1 MKKKYVVTQYY
12 AVVLEVEA
20 ESEEDALS
28 MITDDDRNFYTITAN
43 MDNPD
48 NDVKN
53 LGVWSADIIDTEVME
68 LEKAL
73 GGSK

>member
-1 MKKKYVVTQYY
+1 MKKYCVVQYY
-12 AVVLEVEA
+12 RVVLEVEA
-20 ESEEDALS
+20 ENQYDALS

-53 LGVWSADIIDTEVME
+53 LGVWAADLDTEVYE
-68 LEKAL
+68 EDTP
-73 GGSK
+73 

>member
-1 MKKKYVVTQYY
+1 
-12 AVVLEVEA
+12 
-20 ESEEDALS
+20 
-28 MITDDDRNFYTITAN
+28 